1 MPVARNTLETLL
13 GHSWQERQLLT
24 QALTHRS
31 HGASNNE
38 RLEYLGDGVLNCVV
52 GLMLYQRFPDL
63 PEGRLSRLRANLV
76 NQDSLHEIARELD
89 LGRYLRLGEGE
100 LKSGGASRPSI
111 LADALESLFGAAL
124 LDGGFATASAMIER
138 LFGERIN
145 AINPTVQGKDAKTR
159 LQEWLQSRR
168 YGLPRYTLVDT
179 SGQAH
184 AQTFHVEC
192 QIPALKIAT
201 RGLGCNRKTAEQ
213 VAAEAALLVVEG
225 QGARS
230 RGQGKGGSAG
240 GETSPQAETRAS

>member
-1 MPVARNTLETLL
+1 MTAACKPLETHL
-13 GHSWQERQLLT
+13 GHTWRGRNLLA

-38 RLEYLGDGVLNCVV
+38 RLEYLGDGILNCVV

-76 NQDSLHEIARELD
+76 NQESLHEIARDLD
-89 LGRYLRLGEGE
+89 LGSYLRLGEGE

-111 LADALESLFGAAL
+111 LADALESLFGAAF
-124 LDGGFATASAMIER
+124 LDGGFETARAMIER
-138 LFGERIN
+138 LFSERIH
-145 AINPTVQGKDAKTR
+145 AINPTVQGKDPKTR

-168 YGLPRYTLVDT
+168 HGLPLYTLIDT

-192 QIPALKIAT
+192 QIAALKIT
-201 RGLGCNRKTAEQ
+201 TMGQGCNRKTAEQ
-213 VAAEAALLVVEG
+213 VAAEAALAQLEG
-225 QGARS
+225 KKIIVKDTASINKARP
-230 RGQGKGGSAG
+230 A
-240 GETSPQAETRAS
+240 

>member
-1 MPVARNTLETLL
+1 MTAARKPLEMQL
-13 GHSWQERQLLT
+13 GHTWHGRNLLT

-31 HGASNNE
+31 HGATNNE

-76 NQDSLHEIARELD
+76 NQESLHEIARDLD
-89 LGRYLRLGEGE
+89 LGSHLRLGEGE

-111 LADALESLFGAAL
+111 LADALESLFGAAF
-124 LDGGFATASAMIER
+124 LDGGFETARAMIER
-138 LFGERIN
+138 LFNERIN
-145 AINPTVQGKDAKTR
+145 AINPAVQGKDAKTR

-168 YGLPRYTLVDT
+168 HGLPRYTLTDT

-192 QIPALKIAT
+192 QIAALNINT
-201 RGLGCNRKTAEQ
+201 TGQGCNRKTAEQ
-213 VAAEAALLVVEG
+213 VAAEAALAQLEG
-225 QGARS
+225 KKTIVRNTSSINKARP
-230 RGQGKGGSAG
+230 A
-240 GETSPQAETRAS
+240 

>member
-1 MPVARNTLETLL
+1 MPATCNSLETRLSHTWHERHLL
-13 GHSWQERQLLT
+13 N

-31 HGASNNE
+31 FGADNNE
-38 RLEYLGDGVLNCVV
+38 RLEYLGDGILNCVV
-52 GLMLYQRFPDL
+52 GLMLYQRFSEL

-76 NQDSLHEIARELD
+76 NQDSLHDIARELD

-111 LADALESLFGAAL
+111 LADALESLFGAAF
-124 LDGGFATASAMIER
+124 LDGGFETARAMIER
-138 LFGERIN
+138 LFSERIN

-168 YGLPRYTLVDT
+168 HGLPRYTLSDT

-192 QIPALKIAT
+192 RIDILNITTLGQ
-201 RGLGCNRKTAEQ
+201 GCNRKTAEQ
-213 VAAEAALLVVEG
+213 VAAAAALAQLEG
-225 QGARS
+225 KKTATKS
-230 RGQGKGGSAG
+230 VPS
-240 GETSPQAETRAS
+240 TRNTQPA

>member
-1 MPVARNTLETLL
+1 MPTQHALLESSL
-13 GHSWQERQLLT
+13 GHVWRDRPLLE

-38 RLEYLGDGVLNCVV
+38 RLEYLGDGILNCVV
-52 GLMLYQRFPDL
+52 GVMLYQRFPDL

-111 LADALESLFGAAL
+111 LADALESLFGAAF
-124 LDGGFATASAMIER
+124 LDGGFATAREMIER
-138 LFGERIN
+138 LFNERVN

-159 LQEWLQSRR
+159 LQEWLQSRHH
-168 YGLPRYTLVDT
+168 GLPRYTLVDT

-184 AQTFHVEC
+184 AQTFHVQC
-192 QIPALKIAT
+192 HIAALDIVT
-201 RGLGCNRKTAEQ
+201 HGQGCNRKTAEQ
-213 VAAEAALLVVEG
+213 VAAKAALALVEG
-225 QGARS
+225 HGTRGK
-230 RGQGKGGSAG
+230 GQGKCAPG
-240 GETSPQAETRAS
+240 TLPTP

>member
-1 MPVARNTLETLL
+1 MPVACKSLETRL
-13 GHSWQERQLLT
+13 GHTWHGRHLLT

-31 HGASNNE
+31 HGANNNE

-76 NQDSLHEIARELD
+76 NQDSLHEIARDLD

-100 LKSGGASRPSI
+100 LKSGGAARPSI
-111 LADALESLFGAAL
+111 LADALESLFGAAF
-124 LDGGFATASAMIER
+124 LDGGFETASAMIEH
-138 LFGERIN
+138 LFNERIN

-159 LQEWLQSRR
+159 LQEWLQSRHHS
-168 YGLPRYTLVDT
+168 LPRYTLIDT

-192 QIPALKIAT
+192 HIAALKIT
-201 RGLGCNRKTAEQ
+201 TLGQGCNRKTAEQ
-213 VAAEAALLVVEG
+213 VAAEAALAQLEG
-225 QGARS
+225 KKTASKAASSTNEARP
-230 RGQGKGGSAG
+230 
-240 GETSPQAETRAS
+240 T

>member
-1 MPVARNTLETLL
+1 MPAACKPLETHL
-13 GHSWQERQLLT
+13 GHTWHGRNLLT

-38 RLEYLGDGVLNCVV
+38 RLEYLGDGILNCVV

-76 NQDSLHEIARELD
+76 NQESLHEIARDLD
-89 LGRYLRLGEGE
+89 LGSYLRLGEGE

-111 LADALESLFGAAL
+111 LADALESLFGAAF
-124 LDGGFATASAMIER
+124 LDGGFETARAMIER
-138 LFGERIN
+138 LFNERIN
-145 AINPTVQGKDAKTR
+145 AINPSVQGKDAKTR

-168 YGLPRYTLVDT
+168 HGLPRYTLTDT

-192 QIPALKIAT
+192 QIAALKIT
-201 RGLGCNRKTAEQ
+201 TTGQGCNRKTAEQ
-213 VAAEAALLVVEG
+213 VAAEAALAQLEG
-225 QGARS
+225 KKTIVKNSSSINKARP
-230 RGQGKGGSAG
+230 A
-240 GETSPQAETRAS
+240 

>member
-1 MPVARNTLETLL
+1 MPAACQSLETHL
-13 GHSWQERQLLT
+13 GHTWRERHLLT

-31 HGASNNE
+31 HGADNNE

-52 GLMLYQRFPDL
+52 GLMLYQHFPDL

-111 LADALESLFGAAL
+111 LADALESLFGAAF
-124 LDGGFATASAMIER
+124 LDGGFEAARAMIEG
-138 LFGERIN
+138 LFSERIN

-159 LQEWLQSRR
+159 LQEWLQSRHH
-168 YGLPRYTLVDT
+168 GLPRYTLIDT

-192 QIPALKIAT
+192 HIAALKIT
-201 RGLGCNRKTAEQ
+201 TMGQGCNRKTAEQ
-213 VAAEAALLVVEG
+213 VAATAAMAQLEG
-225 QGARS
+225 KKITTKSVPAANKAQPA
-230 RGQGKGGSAG
+230 
-240 GETSPQAETRAS
+240 